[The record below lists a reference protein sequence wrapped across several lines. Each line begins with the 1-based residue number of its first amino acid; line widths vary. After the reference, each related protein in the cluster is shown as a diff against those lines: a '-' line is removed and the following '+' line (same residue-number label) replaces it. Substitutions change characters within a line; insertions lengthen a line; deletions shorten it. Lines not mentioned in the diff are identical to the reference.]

1 MPGVL
6 PLKIFGHLCIALG
19 ADKALSS
26 PEIGYPLD
34 GNASENTLTAAVVRL
49 KVPPIQIT

>member
-6 PLKIFGHLCIALG
+6 LLQIFGHLCIALG

-26 PEIGYPLD
+26 PEIGYSLN
-34 GNASENTLTAAVVRL
+34 GNASENLLIAAVVRL
-49 KVPPIQIT
+49 KEPPVQIT